1 MGDQDDGF
9 MGGRNEGGAAEKEVV
24 AVVGVLGGN
33 KLGLK
38 AELGKALGG

>member
-1 MGDQDDGF
+1 

-33 KLGLK
+33 KLGFE
-38 AELGKALGG
+38 A